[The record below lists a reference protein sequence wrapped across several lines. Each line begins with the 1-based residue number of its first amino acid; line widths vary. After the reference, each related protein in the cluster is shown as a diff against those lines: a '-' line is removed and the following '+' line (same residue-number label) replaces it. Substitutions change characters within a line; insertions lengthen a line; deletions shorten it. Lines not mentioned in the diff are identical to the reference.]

1 MSDQHNYQ
9 GGDHQSSEG
18 LGYGQPL
25 DLTTK
30 KKNPLAKVVVLL
42 GALAAMGIVVGGM
55 MNFFGGGND
64 VKKTPKEVLDN
75 TAGGKNFQND
85 KDEILEGMREIPPAA
100 SEIAIG
106 GDDEED
112 TVDTETAEASAE
124 ASAPGEP
131 PEDLIRKRK
140 LEGEIMKAAAETENT
155 EQTGM
160 SEQQHA
166 AEAAP
171 ESVYGSGDIPPSSL
185 MPADNGGTEG
195 SNVLGNRLKSGVY
208 NPSRAA
214 AQGIT
219 DYQLAR
225 GTAIPCV
232 LTTKIV
238 TTFPGLTRCQ
248 VTRDVYSAN
257 GKTLLIERGSTIIGE
272 QTSAL
277 MQGQARVFAQW
288 SDLRTPG
295 GAVVKLDS
303 LGADPLGASGH
314 PARVNYHFW
323 RRFGGAIL
331 ISMIGDLG
339 NYAANRK
346 NGNGDGQTF
355 NFESTSQSA
364 QDMATEAL
372 KNSINIPPTGYVNQ
386 GTQITVFVARDVDFS
401 DVYETIQLQPPR
413 RRLPIHT
420 RIRQ

>member
-42 GALAAMGIVVGGM
+42 GALAAMGVVVGGM

-64 VKKTPKEVLDN
+64 VKKPPKEVLDN

-106 GDDEED
+106 GDDDEED
-112 TVDTETAEASAE
+112 TVDTETDE

-131 PEDLIRKRK
+131 PEDLIRKR
-140 LEGEIMKAAAETENT
+140 N
-155 EQTGM
+155 
-160 SEQQHA
+160 
-166 AEAAP
+166 P
-171 ESVYGSGDIPPSSL
+171 ESVYGSGDIPHSSL

-195 SNVLGNRLKSGVY
+195 GNVLGNRLKSGVY

-214 AQGIT
+214 AQGMT

-413 RRLPIHT
+413 RRLPIRT
-420 RIRQ
+420 QIRQ